1 MGKGAENISLI
12 TDLSKELRKQA
23 ASAERSLQD
32 GVQGKGWGR
41 AQRLF
46 CLETVSCHLAQAS
59 LTGLNAKLS
68 VRI

>member
-32 GVQGKGWGR
+32 GVGVERKG
-41 AQRLF
+41 
-46 CLETVSCHLAQAS
+46 
-59 LTGLNAKLS
+59 
-68 VRI
+68 